1 MRCALHIG
9 VCAAAMLAAPFA
21 AGAADVAIVP
31 PVSQAPLSW
40 TGFYAGVHLAS
51 GWANPTWQSGT
62 GQAGLQ
68 GLVPFP
74 GGASGNGA
82 VGGGQ
87 VGWNYQ
93 AGPWVLGVEA
103 AISAADINAVTA
115 CAAGAFICSV
125 NVDGLGTA
133 TGRLG
138 FAFDQFLVYGKAGA
152 AVEHSRDAMVLR
164 PFTAFSFNGS
174 ATRSGWTA
182 GTGVEFAFNP
192 ALSAFAEYDFL
203 DFGTRGIAMI
213 NSTGVGARV
222 ALSEHVHLVKVGL
235 NYKLGQNL
243 SSWTAA
249 ARALPLFPVPPA
261 SLNWTG
267 VYIGGHVGGGWGQTN
282 WNSATGVLGNGTTV
296 FAGSGTDNGFA
307 IGGQVGV
314 NYQVGPWVMGFE
326 ADADWSDLDGNA
338 PCAASA
344 ASASGFT
351 CHTHINGFGTLA
363 GRLGQAFGNLLVY
376 GKGGAAWDSES
387 HFALDSNLA
396 PNAFAANDTRWGW
409 AIGAGLEYAFT
420 PAWSGKVE
428 YDYLS
433 FANRAVAF
441 SDGAGNVSNVGLSQ
455 SINVVKMGFN
465 YKLGADPASPAYA
478 AAAVPMWVKAPVFK
492 APPPSDWTIEAG
504 ARYWVS
510 SGRKQLDLAANQA
523 DVLLSRLTYDS
534 VAGQAAEAF
543 ARLDHRDGM
552 FLKGNFGLGDL
563 QGGRFYDEDIRPA
576 VVPYSDTISS
586 QRDGRTLYG
595 SLDVGHTLIRGASG
609 DIGAYVGYRYLY
621 ERDNAFGFRQLATN
635 EIVNLPFLS
644 SDVLG
649 ITETEAWN
657 GLAVGL
663 NTRFRPADR
672 WQIEVDAA
680 LLPFLGVWGSDNHW
694 LRVDINPLPAQGQG
708 WGSQFE
714 AILSY
719 AITDQ
724 WSIGA
729 GARYWYFAT
738 SNASSVTQ
746 PIKLYSERY
755 GGFVQTTYKF
765 GGPTS
770 ASSSAVALYNAPPAP
785 VTWTGFY
792 AGASLGAGF
801 GRSNWSDPF
810 GPTSIG
816 DQDRVGGALVG
827 GQVGAN
833 YQIGSIVYGIEAAGS
848 WAPLTGTA
856 SCFAGNPNQ
865 AIAGQDCGTRVG
877 ALAFLTPRIGYA
889 LDRTLYY
896 AKAGPAFGHTTF
908 DLNSG
913 GAAPGQVT
921 AAESDRWGWTI
932 GGGVEHALT
941 REWSVVGEY
950 KYVDLGTANVSFAGV
965 PATIAPVAREAINQR
980 YQLVTLGLN
989 YKLN

>member
-1 MRCALHIG
+1 MAKRNR
-9 VCAAAMLAAPFA
+9 
-21 AGAADVAIVP
+21 AG
-31 PVSQAPLSW
+31 
-40 TGFYAGVHLAS
+40 
-51 GWANPTWQSGT
+51 GT
-62 GQAGLQ
+62 SRE
-68 GLVPFP
+68 LVPFP

-103 AISAADINAVTA
+103 AISAADINAGTA

-213 NSTGVGARV
+213 DSTGVGARV

-595 SLDVGHTLIRGASG
+595 SLDVGHMLIRGASG

-663 NTRFRPADR
+663 QHALPPGRPLADRSRCGLAAIPRRVGQRQSLAAGRHQSAAGTRAGVGIAVRGNSHLRDHGPVEHRCRRTLLVLRDVERVLGNPADQALQRALRRFRADDLQVR
-672 WQIEVDAA
+672 RSSQ
-680 LLPFLGVWGSDNHW
+680 
-694 LRVDINPLPAQGQG
+694 RVIV
-708 WGSQFE
+708 
-714 AILSY
+714 
-719 AITDQ
+719 
-724 WSIGA
+724 
-729 GARYWYFAT
+729 R
-738 SNASSVTQ
+738 
-746 PIKLYSERY
+746 R
-755 GGFVQTTYKF
+755 
-765 GGPTS
+765 
-770 ASSSAVALYNAPPAP
+770 
-785 VTWTGFY
+785 
-792 AGASLGAGF
+792 
-801 GRSNWSDPF
+801 
-810 GPTSIG
+810 
-816 DQDRVGGALVG
+816 GALQRAARTGHVDRLLRGRQPGCWIWRLELVG
-827 GQVGAN
+827 SVRADVDRRPGPRRRRARRRAGRRQLSGRFDRLWYRSRVIVGTIDRDGLVLCRKS
-833 YQIGSIVYGIEAAGS
+833 QPGHRRAGLRHAGRRTCIPY
-848 WAPLTGTA
+848 APHRLCA
-856 SCFAGNPNQ
+856 
-865 AIAGQDCGTRVG
+865 
-877 ALAFLTPRIGYA
+877 
-889 LDRTLYY
+889 
-896 AKAGPAFGHTTF
+896 
-908 DLNSG
+908 
-913 GAAPGQVT
+913 
-921 AAESDRWGWTI
+921 
-932 GGGVEHALT
+932 
-941 REWSVVGEY
+941 
-950 KYVDLGTANVSFAGV
+950 
-965 PATIAPVAREAINQR
+965 
-980 YQLVTLGLN
+980 
-989 YKLN
+989 